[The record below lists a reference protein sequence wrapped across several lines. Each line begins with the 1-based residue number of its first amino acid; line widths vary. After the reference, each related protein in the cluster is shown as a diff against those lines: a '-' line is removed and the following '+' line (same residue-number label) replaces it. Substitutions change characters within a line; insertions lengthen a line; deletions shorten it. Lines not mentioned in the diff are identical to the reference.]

1 MEELIQQL
9 PLILGFAAVIGVM
22 ALINVT
28 VNKANKQRRYEAKV
42 KAGLIKEDPKNPVK
56 K

>member
-1 MEELIQQL
+1 MEDLIQQL
-9 PLILGFAAVIGVM
+9 PTILGFVAVVAVM
-22 ALINVT
+22 ALINVF
-28 VNKANKQRRYEAKV
+28 VNKANKQKRYEAKV